1 VPRSPSGRE
10 KGEPVAT
17 YITLFKWT
25 EQGIRGMQETAGR
38 AEAASELV
46 ARVGATF
53 TEFYWTLGEY
63 DIVGIL
69 EAPDDESAMAALL
82 AIGSNGN
89 ARTTTM
95 RAFSRDEMRSIL
107 EKVPGP

>member
-1 VPRSPSGRE
+1 
-10 KGEPVAT
+10 VAT

-25 EQGIRGMQETAGR
+25 EQGIRGVQETADR

-53 TEFYWTLGEY
+53 KEFYWTLGEY
-63 DIVGIL
+63 NIVGIL

-82 AIGSNGN
+82 ALCSNGN
-89 ARTTTM
+89 ARTTTL
-95 RAFSRDEMRSIL
+95 RAFSADEMRAIL
-107 EKVPGP
+107 EKAPR